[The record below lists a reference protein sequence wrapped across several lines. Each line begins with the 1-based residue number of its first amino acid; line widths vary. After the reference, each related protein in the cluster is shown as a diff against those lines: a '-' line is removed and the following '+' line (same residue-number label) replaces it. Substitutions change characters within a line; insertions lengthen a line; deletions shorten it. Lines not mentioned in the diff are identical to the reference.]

1 MGSVSGNNTTPL
13 SPVLLQNEIRT
24 SEFDALRSSTPSPS
38 SPTLH
43 VGPRGTTRITRGRCR
58 LARPY
63 PVEDLQLLSFASFP
77 GALRLGSS
85 AVVRHNA
92 LMLQHC
98 LRKQTLC
105 RRDCG
110 PLGAQ
115 QLTSG
120 RGQCGEIDSRRAV
133 DRSHPADQYDLAF
146 DLNPG
151 CRMLTLLPRLKRS
164 IVMKPWAAECEPGD
178 TSRSRDTSFSNGRE
192 RRGCSPT
199 GDPGRPK
206 SGS

>member
-58 LARPY
+58 LARPRG
-63 PVEDLQLLSFASFP
+63 DLQLLSFASFP

-133 DRSHPADQYDLAF
+133 DRSHPADHYDLAF
-146 DLNPG
+146 DLN
-151 CRMLTLLPRLKRS
+151 RHSSDVQHSRS
-164 IVMKPWAAECEPGD
+164 IAASQVMRADRWRAIFMRHDRLRAVAYCFRAA
-178 TSRSRDTSFSNGRE
+178 
-192 RRGCSPT
+192 
-199 GDPGRPK
+199 
-206 SGS
+206 

>member
-13 SPVLLQNEIRT
+13 SPVLLQNEIST

-43 VGPRGTTRITRGRCR
+43 VGLAGRR
-58 LARPY
+58 ASLGAGAGWLGPM
-63 PVEDLQLLSFASFP
+63 EDLQLLSFASFP

-133 DRSHPADQYDLAF
+133 DRSHPADHYDLAF
-146 DLNPG
+146 DLN
-151 CRMLTLLPRLKRS
+151 RHYSARS
-164 IVMKPWAAECEPGD
+164 NA
-178 TSRSRDTSFSNGRE
+178 TSQLASSSSE
-192 RRGCSPT
+192 RR
-199 GDPGRPK
+199 
-206 SGS
+206 

>member
-13 SPVLLQNEIRT
+13 LPVLLQNEIST

-43 VGPRGTTRITRGRCR
+43 VGPRGRRASLGAGAGWLGLTPWKTCSS
-58 LARPY
+58 Y
-63 PVEDLQLLSFASFP
+63 SFASFP

-115 QLTSG
+115 QLPSG
-120 RGQCGEIDSRRAV
+120 CGQCGEIDSRRAV
-133 DRSHPADQYDLAF
+133 DRSHPADHYDLAF
-146 DLNPG
+146 DLN
-151 CRMLTLLPRLKRS
+151 RHSSDVQDSRS
-164 IVMKPWAAECEPGD
+164 IAASQVMRADRWRAIFMRHDRLRAVAYC
-178 TSRSRDTSFSNGRE
+178 F
-192 RRGCSPT
+192 
-199 GDPGRPK
+199 RPA
-206 SGS
+206 

>member
-13 SPVLLQNEIRT
+13 SPVLLQNEIST
-24 SEFDALRSSTPSPS
+24 SEFDAFRSSTPSPS
-38 SPTLH
+38 SPPVNASRRPSRDDAH
-43 VGPRGTTRITRGRCR
+43 HSGPVPA
-58 LARPY
+58 ARPY

-105 RRDCG
+105 RRDCR

-133 DRSHPADQYDLAF
+133 DRSHPADHYDLAF
-146 DLNPG
+146 DLN
-151 CRMLTLLPRLKRS
+151 RHSSDVQHSRS
-164 IVMKPWAAECEPGD
+164 IAASQVMRADRWRAIFMRHDRLRAVAYCFRAA
-178 TSRSRDTSFSNGRE
+178 
-192 RRGCSPT
+192 
-199 GDPGRPK
+199 
-206 SGS
+206 